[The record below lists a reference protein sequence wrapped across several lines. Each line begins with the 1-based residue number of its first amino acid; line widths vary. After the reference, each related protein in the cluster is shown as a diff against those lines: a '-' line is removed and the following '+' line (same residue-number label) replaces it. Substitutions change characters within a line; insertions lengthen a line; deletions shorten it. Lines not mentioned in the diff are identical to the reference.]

1 MLKLKISGYYKAGKD
16 KKNYNGVDVVIPNCD
31 KEVILGN
38 VINRVVPVIFADY
51 TERGKCHVD
60 KVTKDDKMKP
70 SYDGK
75 EIKEL
80 EEEDIQQLAI
90 AYGLSE
96 VPLYHQESLFDS
108 RRKAYRAYCNK
119 VKGMNLDV
127 DFDFENAED
136 FTLGNKRKEK
146 AEE

>member
-16 KKNYNGVDVVIPNCD
+16 KKNYNGVDVVIPNCE

-119 VKGMNLDV
+119 VKEMNLDV
-127 DFDFENAED
+127 DYDFENAED

-146 AEE
+146 AED

>member
-16 KKNYNGVDVVIPNCD
+16 KKNYNGVDAVIPNCE

-51 TERGKCHVD
+51 SERGKCHVD

-90 AYGLSE
+90 AYNLTE

-127 DFDFENAED
+127 DYDFENAED

>member
-1 MLKLKISGYYKAGKD
+1 M
-16 KKNYNGVDVVIPNCD
+16 
-31 KEVILGN
+31 
-38 VINRVVPVIFADY
+38 INRVVPVIFADY

-119 VKGMNLDV
+119 VKEMNLDV
-127 DFDFENAED
+127 DYDFENAED

-146 AEE
+146 AED